1 MKKDQE
7 IYLLFKW
14 SIILKGIISF
24 AEILAG
30 VVALFI
36 PASFF
41 TSFADTLTKG
51 ELTEEPTSFIANHI
65 LSGAQS
71 LTTIGGVFIAFYLI
85 SRGAI
90 KLGLVIALLKN
101 KLWAYPWSLFVLSCF
116 VTYQL
121 YEIVKTHSLA
131 VITITVFDVIV
142 MYLIGREKE
151 IRGQSPRFFF
161 NPTILTLL
169 VLERGAKASR
179 SPVYHPGRARG
190 CNAA

>member
-1 MKKDQE
+1 M
-7 IYLLFKW
+7 
-14 SIILKGIISF
+14 LKGVISLF
-24 AEILAG
+24 EILVG
-30 VVALFI
+30 VVVLFI

-41 TSFADTLTKG
+41 TSFAEILTRG
-51 ELTEEPTSFIANHI
+51 ELIEEPGDFIANHF

-71 LTTIGGVFIAFYLI
+71 LTAIGGVFIAFYLI

-121 YEIVKTHSLA
+121 YEMTKTHSLA

-142 MYLIGREKE
+142 MYLIGREY
-151 IRGQSPRFFF
+151 
-161 NPTILTLL
+161 TI
-169 VLERGAKASR
+169 VKKRVQVS
-179 SPVYHPGRARG
+179 
-190 CNAA
+190 